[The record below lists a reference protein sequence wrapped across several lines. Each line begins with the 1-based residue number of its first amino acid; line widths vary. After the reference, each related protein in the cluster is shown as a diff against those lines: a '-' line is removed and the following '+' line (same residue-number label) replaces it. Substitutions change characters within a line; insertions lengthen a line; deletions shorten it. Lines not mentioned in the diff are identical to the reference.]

1 MNKNFNWKSPNSGD
15 YDNPLSENKKT
26 YYKNY
31 FNPKTTKTN
40 HYFNKKSQNNKIFK
54 KPDNFNDNNYSHKFE
69 EFQKYESFYPKN
81 YMKSEKQYNNNF
93 NNDEQYPFS
102 PKKNNDF
109 SNYENCVYNNYNYE
123 KKNER
128 NENMEQ
134 IIKNFNDVKLG
145 GKNDN
150 ISYEEK
156 KEKEEK
162 FKKSKKFGIKSIP
175 HPKRKK
181 GSCYIS
187 GKKLFP
193 YQQKKDEEIFIKKER
208 KLSNSSLQNN
218 FDSAKHSISTLNTSS
233 SSYKEKDVLN
243 EEKKSINLNDI
254 KTNGINLNESN
265 NDNNAIKNKFDE
277 VLNQNQIQ
285 KHEEINPHLVNTVI
299 LQVSVKLPNNQT
311 VMFKLKRFDDL
322 FLTIKL
328 FCEIN
333 SIEEKLI
340 KPIIIKSLCAINT
353 IYQIYNCEISSENI
367 EVLRNVKN
375 NIDKQMER

>member
-1 MNKNFNWKSPNSGD
+1 MNKNFNWKSTNSGD
-15 YDNPLSENKKT
+15 YDYPLSENKKT

-40 HYFNKKSQNNKIFK
+40 HYFNKKSQNYKIFK
-54 KPDNFNDNNYSHKFE
+54 KPDNFNDNNYSHKFD

-81 YMKSEKQYNNNF
+81 YMKSEKQYNNNY

-109 SNYENCVYNNYNYE
+109 SNYENYENNNYNYE

-128 NENMEQ
+128 KVNMEQ
-134 IIKNFNDVKLG
+134 IIKNFNDVELS

-150 ISYEEK
+150 TSYEEK

-187 GKKLFP
+187 GKKLLP
-193 YQQKKDEEIFIKKER
+193 YPQKKDEEIFIKKER

-233 SSYKEKDVLN
+233 SSYKEKDVSN

-254 KTNGINLNESN
+254 KTNGINLNECN
-265 NDNNAIKNKFDE
+265 NDNNTIKNKFDE
-277 VLNQNQIQ
+277 VLNQNQLQ
-285 KHEEINPHLVNTVI
+285 KHEEINPLLVNTVI

-311 VMFKLKRFDDL
+311 VMFNLKRFDDL

-367 EVLRNVKN
+367 EVLKNVKK

>member
-1 MNKNFNWKSPNSGD
+1 
-15 YDNPLSENKKT
+15 
-26 YYKNY
+26 
-31 FNPKTTKTN
+31 
-40 HYFNKKSQNNKIFK
+40 
-54 KPDNFNDNNYSHKFE
+54 
-69 EFQKYESFYPKN
+69 
-81 YMKSEKQYNNNF
+81 
-93 NNDEQYPFS
+93 
-102 PKKNNDF
+102 
-109 SNYENCVYNNYNYE
+109 
-123 KKNER
+123 
-128 NENMEQ
+128 MEQ
-134 IIKNFNDVKLG
+134 IIKNFNDVELG

-367 EVLRNVKN
+367 EVLKNVKK

>member
-134 IIKNFNDVKLG
+134 IIKNFNDVELG

-367 EVLRNVKN
+367 EVLKNVKK

>member
-1 MNKNFNWKSPNSGD
+1 
-15 YDNPLSENKKT
+15 
-26 YYKNY
+26 
-31 FNPKTTKTN
+31 
-40 HYFNKKSQNNKIFK
+40 
-54 KPDNFNDNNYSHKFE
+54 
-69 EFQKYESFYPKN
+69 
-81 YMKSEKQYNNNF
+81 MKSEKQENSNYNNG
-93 NNDEQYPFS
+93 EKYSFS
-102 PKKNNDF
+102 PTKNNDF
-109 SNYENCVYNNYNYE
+109 SNYENCVNNNYNYE
-123 KKNER
+123 KKSER

-134 IIKNFNDVKLG
+134 IIKNFNDVELG

-187 GKKLFP
+187 GKKLLPF
-193 YQQKKDEEIFIKKER
+193 QQKKDEEIFIKKER

-367 EVLRNVKN
+367 EVLKNVKK

>member
-1 MNKNFNWKSPNSGD
+1 MMLNQAEKMTTFPM
-15 YDNPLSENKKT
+15 KK
-26 YYKNY
+26 
-31 FNPKTTKTN
+31 
-40 HYFNKKSQNNKIFK
+40 
-54 KPDNFNDNNYSHKFE
+54 
-69 EFQKYESFYPKN
+69 
-81 YMKSEKQYNNNF
+81 
-93 NNDEQYPFS
+93 
-102 PKKNNDF
+102 
-109 SNYENCVYNNYNYE
+109 
-123 KKNER
+123 
-128 NENMEQ
+128 
-134 IIKNFNDVKLG
+134 
-145 GKNDN
+145 
-150 ISYEEK
+150 
-156 KEKEEK
+156 
-162 FKKSKKFGIKSIP
+162 
-175 HPKRKK
+175 KRKK
-181 GSCYIS
+181 
-187 GKKLFP
+187 KKNSKSQKNLELKEKQNKINALSQDLKN
-193 YQQKKDEEIFIKKER
+193 YQRKE
-208 KLSNSSLQNN
+208 LMNQEQMQNN
-218 FDSAKHSISTLNTSS
+218 FDGAKHSISTLNTSS

-353 IYQIYNCEISSENI
+353 IYQIT
-367 EVLRNVKN
+367 
-375 NIDKQMER
+375 